1 MNGYRKFDE
10 GTIVKW
16 FDQED
21 QIMNW
26 LIQQEITESQAW
38 GENIEELAG
47 WIEIRYDEKEDLF
60 DFVETTVS
68 DGEEEF
74 EHI

>member
-60 DFVETTVS
+60 NFVETTVS

>member
-1 MNGYRKFDE
+1 
-10 GTIVKW
+10 
-16 FDQED
+16 
-21 QIMNW
+21 MNW

-38 GENIEELAG
+38 GEKIEELAG